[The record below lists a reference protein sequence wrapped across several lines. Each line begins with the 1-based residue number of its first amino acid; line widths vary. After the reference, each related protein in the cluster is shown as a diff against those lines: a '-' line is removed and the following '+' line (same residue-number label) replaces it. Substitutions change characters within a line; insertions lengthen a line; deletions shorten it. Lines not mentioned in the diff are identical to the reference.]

1 MGVGG
6 ALFCPST
13 VGMRGVFLTR
23 ALRTK
28 GFVQFLLRCIVLG
41 LHHAGAPLSP
51 EEVRLAILLL
61 YRKDSVSPREIAHR
75 HRRAKSTIIRTVVHQ
90 LARTVCWRMR
100 ALCDADANA
109 TIKCL
114 ERMVDDAR
122 GHTEA

>member
-1 MGVGG
+1 MFFLHARYAPKVLFNFCCV
-6 ALFCPST
+6 ALY
-13 VGMRGVFLTR
+13 
-23 ALRTK
+23 
-28 GFVQFLLRCIVLG
+28 LG

-61 YRKDSVSPREIAHR
+61 YREDSVSPREIAHR